1 MPQQYTKTQLAL
13 KGKTKRI
20 PISKYKSLDEKYP
33 SSDDNHRL
41 IVRCE
46 SYWAT
51 LGDFRRRRQRAR
63 MYHRG
68 KQWDE
73 ITWNPIK
80 NAFTSEGSY
89 IKDQGRIPFKQ
100 NIIRTLVKNI
110 IGQYRSNPSKSTVIA
125 NDREDAVLS
134 EMMTNGLQKVLD
146 LNRDKELTAKALQ
159 EFLLSGSAAIKDGFK
174 YLSKYKRY
182 DGFRT
187 MPNMARMFWNSDIS
201 DVRCYDL
208 NLIGE
213 IHDISIDDVVVTFAS
228 NEEEAEYLRQIY
240 NIAREKSVVTTTRGQ
255 SAYVIDALSFYFNE
269 DAANK
274 CRVIEIWEKRSRM
287 VMEEHDYMAGTL
299 VRTQRTAKEID
310 AENQSRINQAIA
322 FGIPEEDV
330 RIITYEKVWDDYWYY
345 KFLSPLGH
353 TLKEGESQ
361 YEHGEHPYTLLL
373 YPLIDGEVW
382 GVVEDIIDQ
391 QRYINRLIGLLDAIM
406 GSSAKGV
413 LLVPEDSIPDGMNLN
428 DFATEWAKFNGV
440 IKIKVKPGAQLPEQ
454 ISANSSNI
462 GVNELIALQMQLIEQ
477 ISGVHSA
484 QQGQAP
490 SSGTPS
496 SLYQQQIVQSGL
508 NNLDIFESFN
518 SFKREADSKML
529 KLLCQY
535 YDSERYVA
543 TSGKTYSEDAKFW
556 KPELI
561 QGVDTEV
568 KVISGVDTPAYRM
581 MIDDLLM
588 QLFQNQAIDVEMFL
602 ENSSI
607 PFADKMLDKIKQKK
621 QEIMTNPNGQAA
633 AENGM
638 PIQQQQQGLPPE
650 AMEQASQADPRAME
664 LAQRFAGLNNLK
676 N

>member
-1 MPQQYTKTQLAL
+1 MQYSKEQLGF
-13 KGKTKRI
+13 KKKKKVKI
-20 PISKYKSLDEKYP
+20 PISKYKSLDDKYP
-33 SSDDNHRL
+33 STPDNHRL
-41 IVRCE
+41 LVRCE

-68 KQWDE
+68 KQWNE
-73 ITWNPIK
+73 VTWNTIK
-80 NAFTSEGSY
+80 NTWTSEDTY

-110 IGQYRSNPSKSTVIA
+110 LGQYRSNPSKSTVIA

-146 LNRDKELTAKALQ
+146 LNRNKSLVTKALQ
-159 EFLLSGSAAIKDGFK
+159 EFLISGSACLKDGFK

-182 DGFRT
+182 DGYRAT
-187 MPNMARMFWNSDIS
+187 PNMARMFWNSDIS

-240 NIAREKSVVTTTRGQ
+240 NIAREKSIVTTSRGQ
-255 SAYVIDALSFYFNE
+255 SERTIDSLSFYFND

-287 VMEEHDYMAGTL
+287 VMEEHDYMNGTL
-299 VRTQRTAKEID
+299 TRTLRTSKEID
-310 AENQSRINQAIA
+310 AENQSRIQQAIA

-330 RIITYEKVWDDYWYY
+330 RIITYEKVWDTFWAY

-382 GVVEDIIDQ
+382 GIVEDIIDQ

-413 LLVPEDSIPDGMNLN
+413 LLVPEAAIPDGMNLN
-428 DFATEWAKFNGV
+428 DFASEWSKFNGV
-440 IKIKVKPGAQLPEQ
+440 IKIKVKAGEQLPTQ

-496 SLYQQQIVQSGL
+496 SLYQQQIIQSGL

-518 SFKREADSKML
+518 EFMREADSKML
-529 KLLCQY
+529 KILCQY

-543 TSGKTYSEDAKFW
+543 TTGKTYSEDAKFW

-561 QGVDTEV
+561 KGVDTEV
-568 KVISGVDTPAYRM
+568 KIVSGMDTPAYRM
-581 MIDDLLM
+581 MMDDLLM
-588 QLFQNQAIDVEMFL
+588 QLFQLQAIDVEMFL

-607 PFADKMLDKIKQKK
+607 PFSDKMLEKIKQKK
-621 QEIMTNPNGQAA
+621 EEVMNNPNGQAA
-633 AENGM
+633 MESGMQPING
-638 PIQQQQQGLPPE
+638 QQPLPDEATQQ
-650 AMEQASQADPRAME
+650 AAQANPRALE
-664 LAQRFAGLNNLK
+664 LAKQFAGFK